1 MFNMNY
7 LKLNE
12 DNDEDKDDNTSMDT
26 NISFSTMYSN
36 HMNPFAFPS
45 MPFPESNWMLV
56 YRTNSQFDNK
66 PNEAK
71 MNVLFRTNVGRNI
84 NLIIEQEKTIQELIL
99 AFFKKI
105 NNLDLNEDDVYF
117 IYNAHKINYND
128 ETKLRDYFRMASQPI
143 IYVNDTR
150 NLIGAN

>member
-1 MFNMNY
+1 MN
-7 LKLNE
+7 LLNLNK
-12 DNDEDKDDNTSMDT
+12 DNGKDKDKDDNTSMDT
-26 NISFSTMYSN
+26 NISFSTMYYN
-36 HMNPFAFPS
+36 PMNQFAFPS
-45 MPFPESNWMLV
+45 MSFPESDWRFI
-56 YRTNSQFDNK
+56 YRTNSQFENK

>member
-1 MFNMNY
+1 MNL

-12 DNDEDKDDNTSMDT
+12 DDNTSMDT
-26 NISFSTMYSN
+26 NISFSTMYYN
-36 HMNPFAFPS
+36 PMNQFAFPS
-45 MPFPESNWMLV
+45 MSFPESDWRFI
-56 YRTNSQFDNK
+56 YRTNSQFENK

>member
-1 MFNMNY
+1 MNY

-36 HMNPFAFPS
+36 PMNPFAFPS

-66 PNEAK
+66 PNETK

>member
-1 MFNMNY
+1 MNY

-12 DNDEDKDDNTSMDT
+12 DNDEDKDENTSMDT

-45 MPFPESNWMLV
+45 MPFPESDWRFI
-56 YRTNSQFDNK
+56 YRTNSKLDNK

-84 NLIIEQEKTIQELIL
+84 NLIIEQEKTIHELIL

>member
-36 HMNPFAFPS
+36 PMNPFAFPS

-71 MNVLFRTNVGRNI
+71 MNVLFRTNGGRNI
-84 NLIIEQEKTIQELIL
+84 NLITFYI
-99 AFFKKI
+99 
-105 NNLDLNEDDVYF
+105 
-117 IYNAHKINYND
+117 
-128 ETKLRDYFRMASQPI
+128 
-143 IYVNDTR
+143 
-150 NLIGAN
+150 

>member
-1 MFNMNY
+1 MNY

-12 DNDEDKDDNTSMDT
+12 DNDKDKDNNTSMGT

-36 HMNPFAFPS
+36 PMNPFAFPS
-45 MPFPESNWMLV
+45 MPFPESDWRFI

-71 MNVLFRTNVGRNI
+71 MNVLFRTNGGRNI

>member
-1 MFNMNY
+1 MNY

-36 HMNPFAFPS
+36 PMNPFAFPS

-56 YRTNSQFDNK
+56 YRTNSKLDNK

>member
-1 MFNMNY
+1 MNY

-36 HMNPFAFPS
+36 PMNPFAFPS

-56 YRTNSQFDNK
+56 YRTNSRLDNK

>member
-1 MFNMNY
+1 MFNMNL
-7 LKLNE
+7 LKLN
-12 DNDEDKDDNTSMDT
+12 KDDNTSMDT

-36 HMNPFAFPS
+36 PMNPFAFPS
-45 MPFPESNWMLV
+45 MPFPESDWRFI

-66 PNEAK
+66 PNEDK

-84 NLIIEQEKTIQELIL
+84 NLIIEQEKSIHELIL

>member
-1 MFNMNY
+1 MNY

-12 DNDEDKDDNTSMDT
+12 DNDKDKDNNTSMGT

-36 HMNPFAFPS
+36 PMNPFAFPS
-45 MPFPESNWMLV
+45 MKLPESNWMLV
-56 YRTNSQFDNK
+56 YRTNSQFENK
-66 PNEAK
+66 LNEAK

>member
-1 MFNMNY
+1 MNL
-7 LKLNE
+7 LKLNK

-56 YRTNSQFDNK
+56 YRTNSKLDNK

>member
-1 MFNMNY
+1 MNY

-36 HMNPFAFPS
+36 PMNPFAFPS

>member
-1 MFNMNY
+1 MNY

-36 HMNPFAFPS
+36 PMNPFAFPS

-84 NLIIEQEKTIQELIL
+84 NLIIEQEKTIHELIL

>member
-1 MFNMNY
+1 MNL

-12 DNDEDKDDNTSMDT
+12 DNDEDKDDNTSMGT

-36 HMNPFAFPS
+36 PMNPFAFPS

-56 YRTNSQFDNK
+56 YRTNSQYDNK

-84 NLIIEQEKTIQELIL
+84 NLIIEQEKTIHELIL

>member
-1 MFNMNY
+1 MNY

-12 DNDEDKDDNTSMDT
+12 NNDEDKDDNTSMDT

-36 HMNPFAFPS
+36 PMNPFAFPS

-84 NLIIEQEKTIQELIL
+84 NLIIEQEKTIHELIL

-150 NLIGAN
+150 NLIGAY

>member
-1 MFNMNY
+1 
-7 LKLNE
+7 
-12 DNDEDKDDNTSMDT
+12 MDT
-26 NISFSTMYSN
+26 NISFSTMYYN
-36 HMNPFAFPS
+36 PMNQFAFPS

-84 NLIIEQEKTIQELIL
+84 NLIIEQEKTIHELIL

>member
-1 MFNMNY
+1 MN
-7 LKLNE
+7 LLNLNK
-12 DNDEDKDDNTSMDT
+12 DNGKDKDKDDNTSMDT

-36 HMNPFAFPS
+36 PMNPFAFPS

-84 NLIIEQEKTIQELIL
+84 NLIIEQEKTIHELIL

>member
-1 MFNMNY
+1 MNL
-7 LKLNE
+7 LKLNK
-12 DNDEDKDDNTSMDT
+12 DNDKDKDKDDNTSMDT
-26 NISFSTMYSN
+26 NISFSTMYYN
-36 HMNPFAFPS
+36 PMNPFAFPS

-56 YRTNSQFDNK
+56 YRTNSQFVNK

-84 NLIIEQEKTIQELIL
+84 NLIIEQEKTIHELIL

-128 ETKLRDYFRMASQPI
+128 ETKLRDYFRMGSQPI

>member
-1 MFNMNY
+1 MNL
-7 LKLNE
+7 LKLNK
-12 DNDEDKDDNTSMDT
+12 DNDKDKYDNTSMDT

-36 HMNPFAFPS
+36 PMNPFAFPS

-56 YRTNSQFDNK
+56 YRTNSQFENK
-66 PNEAK
+66 LNEAK

-99 AFFKKI
+99 SFFKKI

-150 NLIGAN
+150 NLIGAY

>member
-1 MFNMNY
+1 
-7 LKLNE
+7 
-12 DNDEDKDDNTSMDT
+12 MDV
-26 NISFSTMYSN
+26 I
-36 HMNPFAFPS
+36 
-45 MPFPESNWMLV
+45 L
-56 YRTNSQFDNK
+56 
-66 PNEAK
+66 
-71 MNVLFRTNVGRNI
+71 
-84 NLIIEQEKTIQELIL
+84 IEQEKTIQELIL